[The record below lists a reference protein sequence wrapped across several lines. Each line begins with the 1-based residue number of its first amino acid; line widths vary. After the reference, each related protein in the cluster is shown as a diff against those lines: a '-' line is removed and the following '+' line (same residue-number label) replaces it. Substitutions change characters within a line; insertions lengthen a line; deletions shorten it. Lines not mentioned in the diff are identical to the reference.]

1 MQVKTVMGFDY
12 GTKKV
17 AVAIGNM
24 VTTIAT
30 PISIVRYKKTQL
42 LWHSI
47 QQLLTQWQPQLLVVG
62 LPVYEDKS
70 LGDMARAAQRF
81 GNRLQGR
88 FHLPVTWVDETL
100 SSYTAKA
107 THFDNEIRAHG
118 LDAIAAKLLLDTWFE
133 MEKDKPI

>member
-1 MQVKTVMGFDY
+1 MGFDY

-17 AVAIGNM
+17 GVAIGNM
-24 VTTIAT
+24 VTTVAT
-30 PISIVRYKKTQL
+30 PITTVHYKKTQS

-62 LPVYEDKS
+62 LPVHEDKS

-81 GNRLQGR
+81 GHRLQGR

-100 SSYTAKA
+100 SSYEAK
-107 THFDNEIRAHG
+107 TLYFDDEIRTHG

-133 MEKDKPI
+133 VEKDKSI